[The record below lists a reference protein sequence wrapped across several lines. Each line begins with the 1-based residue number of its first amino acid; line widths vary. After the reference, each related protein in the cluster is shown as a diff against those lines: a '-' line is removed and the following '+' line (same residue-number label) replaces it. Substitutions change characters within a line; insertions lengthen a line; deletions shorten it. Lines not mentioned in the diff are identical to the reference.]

1 MSSPDG
7 GTTWVVGRTE
17 ASLVFTDVS
26 CIGSD
31 VEAFIK
37 TESTRDVENA
47 AVRCVGITLVTN
59 GANVTDIVGS
69 DDVRD
74 VVSTVGTTN
83 ELSTATDFNT
93 DDEVSSVR
101 CVGITLVT
109 NGANETDIV
118 GSDDVTDVVS
128 TVGTANELSTATDFN
143 TDDELSSVRCV
154 GITLVTNGANVTDI
168 VGSDDVTDVV
178 STVGTANELS
188 TATDFNTD
196 DELSSVLCVG
206 ITLVTTGNDKSDF
219 VGLYDIPGYSNQDT
233 AAQMHNIN
241 KTLYW
246 P

>member
-26 CIGSD
+26 CIDSD

-47 AVRCVGITLVTN
+47 A
-59 GANVTDIVGS
+59 
-69 DDVRD
+69 
-74 VVSTVGTTN
+74 
-83 ELSTATDFNT
+83 
-93 DDEVSSVR
+93 VR

-154 GITLVTNGANVTDI
+154 GTTLVANGANVTDI
-168 VGSDDVTDVV
+168 LGSDDVTDVV

-196 DELSSVLCVG
+196 DELSSVRCVG
-206 ITLVTTGNDKSDF
+206 RTLVTTGNDKSD
-219 VGLYDIPGYSNQDT
+219 VVRLDDIPDYSNQAT
-233 AAQMHNIN
+233 AA
-241 KTLYW
+241 
-246 P
+246 